1 MTFCMPSPSGRPRWP
16 GSRHSRLR
24 AGRHQPQEGFVL
36 VTAHAQLLAVL
47 QGEYV
52 MAVEPGVDRPD
63 PRDVDEVAARLS
75 ALLGDS
81 TTHTSM
87 GMAARARA
95 VGEFDY
101 SVLVARL
108 TAMLQF

>member
-1 MTFCMPSPSGRPRWP
+1 VPQIAGDSGGAAEAVVD
-16 GSRHSRLR
+16 GST
-24 AGRHQPQEGFVL
+24 G
-36 VTAHAQLLAVL
+36 
-47 QGEYV
+47 YV
-52 MAVEPGVDRPD
+52 VRD
-63 PRDVDEVAARLS
+63 PRNVDEVAARLS

-81 TTHTSM
+81 TTCTSM

-108 TAMLQF
+108 TAMLQS